1 MCVGEKNIVYI
12 EFGTI
17 TKLQASTGGLET
29 SPVDK
34 GRTTEQTFFF
44 NFPNHWINIMQSSK
58 IRVDYLD
65 SPNG

>member
-1 MCVGEKNIVYI
+1 MGGRNIVYI

-17 TKLQASTGGLET
+17 SGFRHPLGGLET

-34 GRTTEQTFFF
+34 GRATEQIFFF

-58 IRVDYLD
+58 IRADYLD